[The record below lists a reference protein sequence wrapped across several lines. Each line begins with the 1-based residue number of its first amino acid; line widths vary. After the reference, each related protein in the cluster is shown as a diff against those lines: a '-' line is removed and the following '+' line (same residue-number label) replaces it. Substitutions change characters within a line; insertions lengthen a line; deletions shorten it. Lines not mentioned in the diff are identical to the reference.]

1 MSTEAPNPIS
11 TPDQP
16 AASPLKRQLPN
27 IITSIRML
35 MVVAF
40 AALLEA
46 TPSGPNGPDAAALLA
61 AAGLFVVAALSDA
74 LDGHLA
80 RRWNVISRF
89 GRIMDPLA
97 DKLLVLT
104 AFMYLAS
111 PLFEVDGMMLS
122 RVAPWMVAV
131 ILGRELAVTSL
142 RGMLEADGVDASAS
156 TAGKLK
162 MVLQSICIPGVLVL
176 VATTDAGQGTPAGI
190 AIVALVWGTVFAT
203 AASAWPYIRAAVRH
217 TRTA

>member
-46 TPSGPNGPDAAALLA
+46 TPSGPDGPDAAALLA

-122 RVAPWMVAV
+122 RVAPWIVAV
-131 ILGRELAVTSL
+131 ILGR
-142 RGMLEADGVDASAS
+142 
-156 TAGKLK
+156 
-162 MVLQSICIPGVLVL
+162 
-176 VATTDAGQGTPAGI
+176 
-190 AIVALVWGTVFAT
+190 
-203 AASAWPYIRAAVRH
+203 
-217 TRTA
+217 